1 MEESSDHVEQQH
13 ERVQGKFKEKSTS
26 SPERGRDEALEG
38 SMHVIAQ
45 DESRL
50 ALLETAR
57 RRMQLGAPE
66 KDSVRFSNTFAK
78 PDFVGFSNTS
88 VKPRTT
94 FVSYRNSDI
103 IGMKVSR

>member
-1 MEESSDHVEQQH
+1 MWNSNTS
-13 ERVQGKFKEKSTS
+13 VQGKFKEKSTS

-57 RRMQLGAPE
+57 RCMQLGAPE
-66 KDSVRFSNTFAK
+66 KDFVR
-78 PDFVGFSNTS
+78 FSNTS

-103 IGMKVSR
+103 IGTIVSR